1 MTVVHT
7 REEAKKELDKNGT
20 LADKDH
26 LNMAVV
32 TVFRK
37 DLITNDICLTKM
49 FSDDLVELKSWAD
62 EQIKTFSNL
71 NIPFVIYFGNQ
82 LYTQSGDFLFE
93 N

>member
-7 REEAKKELDKNGT
+7 REEAKKELEKNVT
-20 LADKDH
+20 LADRDH
-26 LNMAVV
+26 LNMCVV

-37 DLITNDICLTKM
+37 DLMTNEICLTKM

>member
-1 MTVVHT
+1 MTVVNT
-7 REEAKKELDKNGT
+7 REEAKKELDKNVT
-20 LADKDH
+20 LADNDH
-26 LNMAVV
+26 LNMCVV

-37 DLITNDICLTKM
+37 DLMTNEICLTKM

-71 NIPFVIYFGNQ
+71 NVPFVIYFGNQ

>member
-1 MTVVHT
+1 MTVVNT
-7 REEAKKELDKNGT
+7 REEAKKELDKNVT
-20 LADKDH
+20 LADNDH
-26 LNMAVV
+26 LNMCVV

-37 DLITNDICLTKM
+37 ELMTNEICLTKM
-49 FSDDLVELKSWAD
+49 FSADLVELKSWAD

-71 NIPFVIYFGNQ
+71 NVPFVIYFGNQ

>member
-7 REEAKKELDKNGT
+7 REEAKKELDKNVT

-32 TVFRK
+32 TAFRK
-37 DLITNDICLTKM
+37 DLMTNEICLTKM

>member
-1 MTVVHT
+1 MTVVNT
-7 REEAKKELDKNGT
+7 REEAKKELDKNVT
-20 LADKDH
+20 LADNDH
-26 LNMAVV
+26 LNMCVV

-37 DLITNDICLTKM
+37 DLMTNEICLTKM

>member
-1 MTVVHT
+1 MTVVNT
-7 REEAKKELDKNGT
+7 REEAKKELDKNVT

-49 FSDDLVELKSWAD
+49 FSDDLVELESWAD